1 MYFRPSRLAAAL
13 VRLVCR
19 ALLRAAIT
27 GLVFTLCV
35 TAALA
40 YMGVPL
46 PDPRELPD
54 WFESVSKL
62 ARILS

>member
-1 MYFRPSRLAAAL
+1 MRFRPSRLAAAL

-19 ALLRAAIT
+19 AALRALIT
-27 GLVFTLCV
+27 GLIFTICL

-40 YMGVPL
+40 YLGVPL

-54 WFESVSKL
+54 WFESVSQLSKL
-62 ARILS
+62 LS